1 MKRSLSIVAVLVLT
15 LLGPALT
22 LGQTGD
28 AETEKQVRE
37 LRNTLNQALLK
48 GDVATLD
55 RVFADEFTIIRPN
68 GMAVGKAEAIKDV
81 ASGKTKFESIEDLD
95 SKFHSYGHTAVMT
108 TVEKMTGQV
117 GGNPFSNQLRNTY
130 IFVDRG
136 DGQWV
141 VVLRQM
147 TPILVPKTDAL
158 SAK

>member
-1 MKRSLSIVAVLVLT
+1 MKRFLVIVAVLIAALV
-15 LLGPALT
+15 GPYLM

-28 AETEKQVRE
+28 TKAEQQVRA

-55 RVFADEFTIIRPN
+55 KVFADEFTIIRPN

-81 ASGKTKFESIEDLD
+81 ASGKTKFDSIEELD
-95 SKFHSYGHTAVMT
+95 SKFRGYGKTAVMI

-130 IFVDRG
+130 VFVDR

-147 TPILVPKTDAL
+147 TPILAPKTDAS